1 MVRRAHYL
9 APRNAQAPLADFV
22 SNLHPYMT
30 ARLRQVLM
38 RDARLPQFSADFA
51 ASENTTFDKTDVGVA
66 QTLQLVRVQA
76 QQRRKARSESAY
88 GGLMSKPKPLE
99 GKMSAT
105 TIINRPEVERRTGKS
120 RVWLYRH
127 AKDGTF
133 PKPVQV
139 SIRAI
144 GWIEAEVE
152 AWLNNLPKGRTY
164 SSADEAAPAPLAAS
178 GDER

>member
-1 MVRRAHYL
+1 
-9 APRNAQAPLADFV
+9 
-22 SNLHPYMT
+22 
-30 ARLRQVLM
+30 
-38 RDARLPQFSADFA
+38 
-51 ASENTTFDKTDVGVA
+51 
-66 QTLQLVRVQA
+66 
-76 QQRRKARSESAY
+76 
-88 GGLMSKPKPLE
+88 MSKPKPLE
-99 GKMSAT
+99 GKMSMSAT

-152 AWLNNLPKGRTY
+152 AWLANLPTGRTY
-164 SSADEAAPAPLAAS
+164 QQPGEAAAMAAKS
-178 GDER
+178 E